1 MDISEI
7 LSSLSPEDIEQLKG
21 AASAIF
27 GGQSQ
32 KEADNGE
39 NSSKGLSFDPSLL
52 GSIGQMGK
60 LMSGDDEN
68 TALIKALKP
77 MLSEDRRQK
86 ADEALKILR
95 LIKLLPLLKSSG
107 LLNDL
112 L

>member
-27 GGQSQ
+27 GGQNQ
-32 KEADNGE
+32 KEE
-39 NSSKGLSFDPSLL
+39 ESKGKSSIDMPFDPSLL
-52 GSIGQMGK
+52 GSIGQMGR
-60 LMSGDDEN
+60 LMNGDDEN

-77 MLSEDRRQK
+77 MLSEDRRRK

-112 L
+112 I